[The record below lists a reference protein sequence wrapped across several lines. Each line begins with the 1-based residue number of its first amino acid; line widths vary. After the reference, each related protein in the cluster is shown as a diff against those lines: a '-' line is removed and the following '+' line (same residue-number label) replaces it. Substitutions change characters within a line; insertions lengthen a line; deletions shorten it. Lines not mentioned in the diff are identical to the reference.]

1 MLRGLP
7 HLGMPCRVQPCLST
21 PPGLPFPLS
30 PGIVL
35 FVEETRGRPPGP
47 SSVVVARAMS
57 LLGFL
62 LFVDMYVCTAQP
74 TVNGLCFVRALA
86 ELLYACMSKFGE

>member
-1 MLRGLP
+1 
-7 HLGMPCRVQPCLST
+7 
-21 PPGLPFPLS
+21 
-30 PGIVL
+30 
-35 FVEETRGRPPGP
+35 
-47 SSVVVARAMS
+47 MS

-62 LFVDMYVCTAQP
+62 LLVDMYVCTAQP